1 MRIAYIAIKG
11 IPMSGGI
18 EKYTEEMANKLFDMG
33 HEITIYTSKHY
44 GNCTCKNEKYMIRA
58 VPSLKGK
65 YFEKISIAL
74 IASIDQLFRNYDI
87 VHYHALGP
95 SIFAFIPRLRG
106 RKVVI
111 QSHGIEHQRAKWG
124 KIASLGLKLLEKA
137 SYNMG
142 NSLTVVSKQLQLY
155 FKNTYNKD
163 SVFIPTGIE
172 LPNLDE
178 YDDEILKE
186 FNLNKNGYYLFIS
199 RIVLEKGL
207 HYLIE
212 AYKKLKTNKKLV
224 IAGKLEKT
232 DEYHKSLIEMA
243 KNDKR
248 IIFVGEVLGKQ
259 KDMLFKGAYAFCLP
273 SEIEGMSIALLE
285 AMSYRKVCIVSDI
298 KENLDVAQGHSYI
311 FNNKNIESLYC
322 ALHKVENEC
331 SEELD
336 SCAYK
341 AQKYVIDNHQF
352 IMIAKK
358 MEKLYKSL

>member
-1 MRIAYIAIKG
+1 MKIAYIAIKG
-11 IPMSGGI
+11 LPMSGGI

-44 GNCTCKNEKYMIRA
+44 GNYTCKSEKFMIRA
-58 VPSLKGK
+58 VPSFRGK
-65 YFEKISIAL
+65 YFEKISIVL
-74 IASIDQLFRNYDI
+74 MASIDQLFRSYDVI
-87 VHYHALGP
+87 HYHALGP
-95 SIFAFIPRLRG
+95 SVFAFIAKLRG

-111 QSHGIEHQRAKWG
+111 QSHGIEYERAKWG
-124 KIASLGLKLLEKA
+124 KLASLGLKLLERI

-142 NSLTVVSKQLQLY
+142 DALTVVSRPIQLY
-155 FKNTYNKD
+155 FKNTYDKD

-172 LPNLDE
+172 LPSLIE
-178 YDDEILKE
+178 YDDKILRE
-186 FNLNKNGYYLFIS
+186 LNLERDEYYLFIS
-199 RIVLEKGL
+199 RIVQEKGL

-212 AYKKLKTNKKLV
+212 AYKKLKTRKKLV
-224 IAGKLEKT
+224 IAGKINKS
-232 DEYHKSLIEMA
+232 DVYHRNLVNMA
-243 KNDKR
+243 KSDER
-248 IIFVGEVLGKQ
+248 IMFVGEMLGKQ

-298 KENLDVAQGHSYI
+298 EENLDIAQGHAYI
-311 FNNKNIESLYC
+311 FNNKNVESLSSV
-322 ALHKVENEC
+322 LSEVENED
-331 SEELD
+331 SEKLD

-358 MEKLYKSL
+358 MEELYKSL